1 MNKASTAYRN
11 GIRMSPDKW
20 KKIDELLDQALDL
33 PPDRHSAFLAE
44 VCGDDEELRREL
56 ESLLAAHQKAG
67 SFIETTPAE
76 GMAAILVEQSLHS
89 SPETLVGRTLGHYE
103 IVSVIGAG
111 GMGEVYR
118 ARDTKLDRQVAIKV
132 LPQHLSSHPEAISR
146 FEREAKAVAALSHPN
161 ILAIHDFGHDGGA
174 IYAVMELLEGE
185 TLRARLDH
193 SVLNWREAVKIAS
206 AVADGLA
213 AAHARGIIHRDIKP
227 ENVFLTSDGLVKI
240 LDFGIARVKK
250 TVVSTADTLLSQ
262 GLGETKPGTLM
273 GTIGYMSP
281 EQVRGD
287 SAEAPSDIF
296 SLGCMLM
303 ETLTGERPF
312 LRPSAAETMAAI
324 LRDDPPTLED
334 QAQDIPIDL
343 ERIARRCLEKSPEE
357 RFQSARDLAL
367 DLRSMLTSASGAYR
381 PVSGAIPAYRAK
393 AKRKLF
399 RSLSLGVAAI
409 IVALFVAGYFWWRS
423 GKTTMPLSNSL
434 AVIPLVNESQDSNI
448 EFLSDGIAE
457 TIVSNLAPLRPKLQ
471 VLASSSVRGYKGRQI
486 DARKI
491 GRELGVRHV
500 LVGRVFQQGD
510 VLVISVELV
519 DANDGTQ
526 LWSGRYQQQRADLMA
541 IQDDISRQISQ
552 KLQINLTGE
561 EERLIVKR
569 HTANSDAYYLYLNG
583 RYFWNQRENEQLKKA
598 IEFYD
603 RAISLDPNY
612 ALAYAG
618 MADAYALLFEGGP
631 ERDEAR
637 RKAVSF
643 AQKALSIDGNLAE
656 PYSTLGF
663 IKTFRDWNW
672 TEAEAD
678 FRRSIRLNPGYAT
691 AHHWYA
697 LLLAIQGRFDAA
709 LDSIQR
715 AKEIDP
721 RSFPINKDI
730 GEIYFYAHRYDEAVA
745 QFRNTIESE
754 PTNSS
759 VGETHLWI
767 RNAYEQKGDLASAI
781 NQMKQTSMP
790 EEEIAE
796 LKQEFEKSGKAGYWQ
811 RRFDIQ
817 IRAGKA
823 SPDDPTGRIRLVFGY
838 ASIGE
843 AEKAIPLLE
852 TAITRDHHDG
862 VLYLKVDPRFDNLR
876 SHPRF
881 PALLKLMNFA
891 N

>member
-1 MNKASTAYRN
+1 MNIASTAYRN

-76 GMAAILVEQSLHS
+76 GMAAALAEQSLHS
-89 SPETLVGRTLGHYE
+89 QTETMVGRTLGHYE
-103 IVSVIGAG
+103 ITSVIGAG

-118 ARDTKLDRQVAIKV
+118 ARDKKLDRQVAIKV

-174 IYAVMELLEGE
+174 TYAVMELLEGE

-193 SVLNWREAVKIAS
+193 SALNWREAVRIAAS
-206 AVADGLA
+206 VADGLA

-250 TVVSTADTLLSQ
+250 TVVSTADTLISQ
-262 GLGETKPGTLM
+262 GFSETKPGTLM

-281 EQVRGD
+281 EQVRGE

-303 ETLTGERPF
+303 EMLTGERPF
-312 LRPSAAETMAAI
+312 LRPTAAETMAAI
-324 LRDDPPTLED
+324 LRDDPPSLD
-334 QAQDIPIDL
+334 DLAQDIPVEL

-367 DLRSMLTSASGAYR
+367 DLRSLLTSASGAYR
-381 PVSGAIPAYRAK
+381 PVSGAMSAYKAK

-399 RSLSLGVAAI
+399 RPLSLGIAALI
-409 IVALFVAGYFWWRS
+409 GALLVVGYFWLRPN
-423 GKTTMPLSNSL
+423 KTNKPLANSL
-434 AVIPLVNESQDSNI
+434 AVIPLVNDSLDSNI

-486 DARKI
+486 DPRKV
-491 GRELGVRHV
+491 GSELGVRHV
-500 LVGRVFQQGD
+500 LVGRYFQQGN

-519 DANDGTQ
+519 DASDGTQ

-552 KLQINLTGE
+552 KLQINLTGDE
-561 EERLIVKR
+561 QKLIVKR

-583 RYFWNQRENEQLKKA
+583 RYFWNQRENDQLKKA
-598 IEFYD
+598 IEFYE

-618 MADAYALLFEGGP
+618 MADAYALLYDGGT
-631 ERDEAR
+631 ERDDAR
-637 RKAVSF
+637 RKAVTF
-643 AQKALSIDGNLAE
+643 AQKALSIDDNLAE
-656 PYSTLGF
+656 PYATLGF

-672 TEAEAD
+672 LEAESD
-678 FRRSIRLNPGYAT
+678 FKRSLALNPGYAT

-709 LDSIQR
+709 LDSIKR
-715 AKEIDP
+715 AREIDP

-730 GEIYFYAHRYDEAVA
+730 GEILYYAHRYDEAVA
-745 QFRNTIESE
+745 QLRSTIESE
-754 PTNSS
+754 PTNSK
-759 VGETHLWI
+759 VGEAHLWI
-767 RNAYEQKGDLASAI
+767 RNAYEHKGDLAAAI
-781 NQMKQTSMP
+781 NEMKLTSTP
-790 EEEIAE
+790 EEDIAE
-796 LKQEFEKSGKAGYWQ
+796 LKQAAEKSGKDGYWRKRLELQ
-811 RRFDIQ
+811 VRT
-817 IRAGKA
+817 GKA
-823 SPDDPTGRIRLVFGY
+823 NEKDPTGRMRLMFGY
-838 ASIGE
+838 AEIGDG
-843 AEKAIPLLE
+843 EKAIPLLE
-852 TAITRDHHDG
+852 TAIKQDHHDG

-881 PALLKLMNFA
+881 PALLKLMNLA
-891 N
+891 D